1 MQLEEII
8 LQHNID
14 LCNMIAIMTKCLLE
28 HFLEDGN
35 WGSWSEVTC
44 QAGIQL
50 RSRVCDDPI
59 PQNGGN
65 QCEGFN
71 IDVVKKFTDEYQHIL
86 LFLIFNII
94 SIFSNSFSCA
104 NYLAQVICIVVMRR
118 SNCSAPGSEEKC
130 V

>member
-14 LCNMIAIMTKCLLE
+14 LCNMIAIMTKCLIE

-50 RSRVCDDPI
+50 RSRVYDDPI
-59 PQNGGN
+59 PQNGGA
-65 QCEGFN
+65 QCVGLN
-71 IDVVKKFTDEYQHIL
+71 IDVVKKFNDEQCKEEVLGNGNIHIL
-86 LFLIFNII
+86 
-94 SIFSNSFSCA
+94 
-104 NYLAQVICIVVMRR
+104 
-118 SNCSAPGSEEKC
+118 
-130 V
+130 